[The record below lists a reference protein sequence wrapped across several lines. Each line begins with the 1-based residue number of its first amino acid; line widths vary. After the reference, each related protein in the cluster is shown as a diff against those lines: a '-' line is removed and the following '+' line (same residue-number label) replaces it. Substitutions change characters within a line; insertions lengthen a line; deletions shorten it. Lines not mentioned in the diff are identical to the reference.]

1 MKPNSIKSRRKLLK
15 RANTATIAGLA
26 GCSGQGGDD
35 GGFEGATGGVG
46 QRRVCDHDETQ
57 LHLFNDVGEAAYYP
71 STREEVASD
80 TVYTTSKA

>member
-1 MKPNSIKSRRKLLK
+1 MKPNSIKSRRKLLT
-15 RANTATIAGLA
+15 RANAAPIAGLA

-35 GGFEGATGGVG
+35 GGSEGHGGVG